1 MKREIF
7 NDEHAMFRTA
17 VRQFIAQEVTPCHA
31 DWEAA
36 GQVPRDI
43 WRKAGDAGFL
53 CMAVP
58 EAYSGLGEPDF
69 RYNLILTEE
78 FMAALA
84 TGPGFS
90 LHTDVVTPYLLNY
103 ASEEQKQR
111 WLPQMITGETIT
123 AIAMTEPNAG
133 SDLAGI
139 QTTAVPH
146 TDHYLLNGQK
156 TFITNGILNDLVIV
170 AAKTDPT
177 TRHAGLTLLVVERG
191 MEGYTR
197 GRNLEKMGWHA
208 QDTAELF
215 FDNVRVPIAN
225 RLGEEGAG
233 FIYLV
238 QNLPQE
244 RLSIAAAAVA
254 QAQAALDMTTRYCQ
268 ERTAFGRPIGKFQN
282 SRFKLA
288 EMKTELEIAWV
299 FLDRCVL
306 AHNAGELTAVDA
318 AMAKWWTTELNKRV
332 IDQCLQLHGGYGYM
346 KEYPIAWLYTEMRWQ
361 TIGGGSTEIM
371 KDLIG
376 RSMGF

>member
-1 MKREIF
+1 MKRDIF
-7 NDEHAMFRTA
+7 TDEHTMFRTA
-17 VRQFIAQEVTPCHA
+17 VRQFIAQEVTPYHA

-58 EAYSGLGEPDF
+58 ETYGGLGESDF

-139 QTTAVPH
+139 QTTAVRH
-146 TDHYLLNGQK
+146 GDHYLLNGQK

-177 TRHAGLTLLVVERG
+177 ARHAGLTLLVVERG
-191 MEGYTR
+191 MAGYTR

-215 FDNVRVPIAN
+215 FDNVRVPYDN
-225 RLGEEGAG
+225 LLGSAEVAQKVSSKGFQGAMKT
-233 FIYLV
+233 FDSSR
-238 QNLPQE
+238 P
-244 RLSIAAAAVA
+244 AVA
-254 QAQAALDMTTRYCQ
+254 ASAVGIARRTSGATT
-268 ERTAFGRPIGKFQN
+268 
-282 SRFKLA
+282 LA
-288 EMKTELEIAWV
+288 TPGDI
-299 FLDRCVL
+299 
-306 AHNAGELTAVDA
+306 
-318 AMAKWWTTELNKRV
+318 
-332 IDQCLQLHGGYGYM
+332 
-346 KEYPIAWLYTEMRWQ
+346 
-361 TIGGGSTEIM
+361 
-371 KDLIG
+371 
-376 RSMGF
+376 

>member
-1 MKREIF
+1 MKRDIF
-7 NDEHAMFRTA
+7 TDEHTMFRAA
-17 VRQFIAQEVTPCHA
+17 VRQFIAQEVTPYHA

-58 EAYSGLGEPDF
+58 ETYGGLGESDF

-103 ASEEQKQR
+103 ASKEQKQR

-146 TDHYLLNGQK
+146 NDHYILNGQK

-177 TRHAGLTLLVVERG
+177 TRHAGLTLLVVERD

-215 FDNVRVPIAN
+215 FDNVRVPVAN

-254 QAQAALDMTTRYCQ
+254 QAQAALDMTVRYAQ

-376 RSMGF
+376 RAMGF